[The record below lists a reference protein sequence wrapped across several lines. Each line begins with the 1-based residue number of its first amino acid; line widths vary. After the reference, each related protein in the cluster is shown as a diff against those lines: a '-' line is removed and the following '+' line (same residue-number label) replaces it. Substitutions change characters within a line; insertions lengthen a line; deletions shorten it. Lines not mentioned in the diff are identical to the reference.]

1 MVVPVLVGAEA
12 LRTIAVHDDSTLLL
26 GVDCLGLDIAG
37 HDAAS
42 EDAVSSWT
50 CYLCLV
56 SLMISHAILGSNVH
70 IRTAITSLVS
80 IKHNFTLVVS
90 TTFII

>member
-1 MVVPVLVGAEA
+1 
-12 LRTIAVHDDSTLLL
+12 
-26 GVDCLGLDIAG
+26 
-37 HDAAS
+37 
-42 EDAVSSWT
+42 
-50 CYLCLV
+50 LV